1 MKRIWLYFFAITMV
15 FTALITTQATEV
27 PCNHYPITGEH
38 SVNYLE
44 LMLEAARDGSAKAL
58 SMGAE
63 YEKKRN
69 DKIQMFDLPYLTT
82 SYFQDY
88 DDGALIESKILSKLI
103 TAQFNEEDIDLM
115 TRLVYAEA
123 GSSWLPDELQLHVG
137 SVILNRIANDCFP
150 DTLYD
155 VVYQKGQYAPMWTGA
170 INNTP
175 DERTIANV
183 MWLIE
188 NGSISPINVVW
199 QAEFKQGKTVYWS
212 YYNEVSGSTTYI
224 CAS

>member
-1 MKRIWLYFFAITMV
+1 
-15 FTALITTQATEV
+15 
-27 PCNHYPITGEH
+27 
-38 SVNYLE
+38 
-44 LMLEAARDGSAKAL
+44 
-58 SMGAE
+58 
-63 YEKKRN
+63 
-69 DKIQMFDLPYLTT
+69 
-82 SYFQDY
+82 
-88 DDGALIESKILSKLI
+88 
-103 TAQFNEEDIDLM
+103 M

-155 VVYQKGQYAPMWTGA
+155 VVYQKGQYAPTWTGA